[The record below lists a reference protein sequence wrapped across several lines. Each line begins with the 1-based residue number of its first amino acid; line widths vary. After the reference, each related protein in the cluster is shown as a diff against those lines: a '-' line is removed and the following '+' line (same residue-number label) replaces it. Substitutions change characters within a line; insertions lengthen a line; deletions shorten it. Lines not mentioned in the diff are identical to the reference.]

1 MRRLPIY
8 FLVDTSES
16 MRGEPIESVKNGLQL
31 LVAALR
37 KDPQTLETACLSIVT
52 CGGYVEQLLPLT
64 AIESVQ
70 IPDIVAQGRHCI
82 GAGLE
87 LLCDCR
93 IREVVSATNE
103 RKGDWLPLVFFL
115 TDGTSDDDVSHGLER
130 FHALNWGSVVSCA
143 MGPGA
148 DRSIMSRVS
157 GEDRM
162 VELSSVDQTTLSAF
176 FVWRSQVPCSN
187 EMEIGHCDEDNEL
200 WCKRVWDGRYF
211 QCEGCH
217 EIYAYTLKKCPYCGG
232 ACSEVLLTNQ

>member
-8 FLVDTSES
+8 MLIDTSES
-16 MRGEPIESVKNGLQL
+16 MRGKPVESVRNGLQML
-31 LVAALR
+31 ASALR

-143 MGPGA
+143 
-148 DRSIMSRVS
+148 I
-157 GEDRM
+157 
-162 VELSSVDQTTLSAF
+162 
-176 FVWRSQVPCSN
+176 QVPCSN
-187 EMEIGHCDEDNEL
+187 EMEIGHCDENDES
-200 WCKRVWDGRYF
+200 WSKRGWDGRYF
-211 QCEGCH
+211 QCGECH
-217 EIYAYTLKKCPYCGG
+217 EVYAYTLKKCPYCGG
-232 ACSEVLLTNQ
+232 SCSEILQTNR